1 MDMPSEAR
9 WNYIF
14 QHASKVK
21 TCGEDTKNG
30 CGCVQPIR
38 IKKEGLADY
47 FYLFTENIK
56 RESVVKSADYLLK
69 SLDQFIK
76 IIK

>member
-1 MDMPSEAR
+1 MPKPKSQKKESESI
-9 WNYIF
+9 NL
-14 QHASKVK
+14 K
-21 TCGEDTKNG
+21 EDDLSLSDAKNE
-30 CGCVQPIR
+30 
-38 IKKEGLADY
+38 IKKEGLANY
-47 FYLFTENIK
+47 FYLFIENIK